1 MSANAV
7 EIPAPQPAFN
17 VREEKVAHE
26 SLQEEEKWPRL
37 NRFLRFADEYW
48 LLEWFGIFLAFGSI
62 AGIAALLGW
71 RDGRPSPNWHWKV
84 GRGHH
89 TKEVSITINTI
100 ISIFSTA
107 FKSGL
112 LIPVG
117 ACLGQLKWIW
127 FQGGRPLS
135 HFAAFDSAARGPLG
149 SVVLL
154 WTLRGRRLACLGAV
168 IVIASLAIDFAL
180 QALVVYPLRP
190 VDIGIMATV
199 PRANNYGPLMQ
210 PGDGL
215 EPSMYGAIFGGVY
228 NWKANYRVQ
237 PFCTTGNCTFSESY
251 TSLAV
256 CSSCHDVTN
265 ELRKTCAT
273 QNFTHTSCV
282 DDDVECEDVPT
293 MVEHTY
299 CNYTLPNGLEMSGLP
314 SANWSWAEIGGN
326 LDKSVNFGRR
336 GILSVFSTIHAS
348 RDTGTSDATIWPG
361 SIQATECGLYYCVQ
375 KHTINIVNGS
385 MTERL
390 VDTYD
395 ANPTDYDENPGE
407 TVVFHP
413 PRSWTNVSD
422 AAFLDPYDNTPV
434 ANVYRAGGLTDIR
447 EAFHDIW
454 NGSKRVINGL
464 TAPSTTALADMTWTW
479 ELDEFS
485 NWTHAIA
492 SSMNLNIRTNEAVWD
507 FNPFPTANGTTYQDQ
522 PFISIRWPWITLP
535 AVLAVLALILL
546 LSTIHL
552 SAKKGAL
559 PWKGNSLA
567 HFFHPL
573 TSGGRHAIAEAQTP
587 RQMQSMAERF
597 PVRVQ
602 KTESGFRLVEHG
614 TPTEMLQPSNPF
626 TPQTPTSRESQQMFG
641 PGSDMRNRKGGNAC

>member
-1 MSANAV
+1 MSVNAV
-7 EIPAPQPAFN
+7 EIPAPQPSID
-17 VREEKVAHE
+17 VREEKLINE
-26 SLQEEEKWPRL
+26 SLQQQEEWPRL
-37 NRFLRFADEYW
+37 NRFLRVADEYW
-48 LLEWFGIFLAFGSI
+48 LLEWLGVFLAFGSI

-71 RDGRPSPNWHWKV
+71 RNGRPSPNWHWTI

-100 ISIFSTA
+100 ISLFSTA

-112 LIPVG
+112 LIPVS
-117 ACLGQLKWIW
+117 ASLGQLKWIW

-154 WTLRGRRLACLGAV
+154 WTLRGRRLACLGAL
-168 IVIASLAIDFAL
+168 IIIASLAVDFAL
-180 QALVVYPLRP
+180 QALVIYPLRP
-190 VDIGIMATV
+190 VDIGIRATV
-199 PRANNYGPLMQ
+199 PRANNYGPLLQ

-215 EPSMYGAIFGGVY
+215 EPSMYGAIFAGVY
-228 NWKANYRVQ
+228 NWKANYQVQ
-237 PFCTTGNCTFSESY
+237 PSCATGNCTFPDTY

-256 CSSCHDVTN
+256 CSSCYDVTN
-265 ELRKTCAT
+265 ELRKSCAT
-273 QNFTHTSCV
+273 GNFTHTVCFEE
-282 DDDVECEDVPT
+282 DEQCDDVPT
-293 MVEHTY
+293 LVEHTY

-314 SANWSWAEIGGN
+314 SGNWSYAEISGN
-326 LDKSVNFGRR
+326 LDKSVKFDLQ
-336 GILSVFSTIHAS
+336 GILSVFSTIHATRES
-348 RDTGTSDATIWPG
+348 RSSDAVISPG
-361 SIQATECGLYYCVQ
+361 SVQATECGLYYCVQ
-375 KHTINIVNGS
+375 KHTVKIVNGS
-385 MTERL
+385 ITEKL
-390 VDTYD
+390 VDTYL

-407 TVVFHP
+407 TVVFRP
-413 PRSWTNVSD
+413 PQSWTNVSD
-422 AAFLDPYDNTPV
+422 GASFDPYENTPN
-434 ANVYRAGGLTDIR
+434 ANIYMGGGLTDIR
-447 EAFHDIW
+447 ETFRDIW
-454 NGSKRVINGL
+454 NGSRRVINGNL
-464 TAPSTTALADMTWTW
+464 VPSTTALADMTWTF
-479 ELDEFS
+479 ELDDFS
-485 NWTHAIA
+485 NWTHGIA
-492 SSMNLNIRTNEAVWD
+492 SSMNLNIRTNEAVWYT
-507 FNPFPTANGTTYQDQ
+507 NPFPTANGTTYQDQ
-522 PFISIRWPWITLP
+522 PFVSIRWPWIALP

-614 TPTEMLQPSNPF
+614 IPIEMLHPPNPY
-626 TPQTPTSRESQQMFG
+626 TPQTPSSRESQQMFG
-641 PGSDMRNRKGGNAC
+641 TVSDMRNRKGVSSP